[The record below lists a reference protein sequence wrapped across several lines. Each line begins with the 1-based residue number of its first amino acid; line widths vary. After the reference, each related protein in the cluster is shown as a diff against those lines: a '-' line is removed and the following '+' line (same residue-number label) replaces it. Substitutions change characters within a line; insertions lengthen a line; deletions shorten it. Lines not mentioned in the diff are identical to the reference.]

1 MQSTIKEQ
9 AQELIRI
16 NFNQLLKVPV
26 IPSGDE
32 VMEKHRL
39 DYLMVLAKTSSTANI
54 NFMLDNLQMTPEQSI
69 FLKGLKTEILK

>member
-9 AQELIRI
+9 AQELIRV
-16 NFNQLLKVPV
+16 NLNQLLKVPV

-32 VMEKHRL
+32 VILKHRL

-69 FLKGLKTEILK
+69 FLKELKNEILS

>member
-9 AQELIRI
+9 AQELIRV
-16 NFNQLLKVPV
+16 NFNQLLKVQI

-39 DYLMVLAKTSSTANI
+39 DYLMVLAKSSSYHNI
-54 NFMLDNLQMTPEQSI
+54 NFILDNIQMDPEQSI
-69 FLKGLKTEILK
+69 FLKELKVEILS

>member
-1 MQSTIKEQ
+1 MQSTIKDQ

-16 NFNQLLKVPV
+16 NLNQLLKVQV

-39 DYLMVLAKTSSTANI
+39 DFLTVLAKSSSFHNI
-54 NFMLDNLQMTPEQSI
+54 NFMLDNLKMTPEQSI
-69 FLKGLKTEILK
+69 FLKELKTEILN

>member
-1 MQSTIKEQ
+1 MQPTIKDQ
-9 AQELIRI
+9 AQELIRV
-16 NFNQLLKVPV
+16 NLNQLLKVQV

-39 DYLMVLAKTSSTANI
+39 DALMVLATSTSFHNI

-69 FLKGLKTEILK
+69 FLKELKTEILN

>member
-9 AQELIRI
+9 AQELIRV
-16 NFNQLLKVPV
+16 NLNQLLKVPV
-26 IPSGDE
+26 IPSGGE

-39 DYLMVLAKTSSTANI
+39 DYLMVLAKTSSLHNI

-69 FLKGLKTEILK
+69 FLKELKNEILN

>member
-16 NFNQLLKVPV
+16 NLNQLLKVQV

-32 VMEKHRL
+32 VMEKNRL
-39 DYLMVLAKTSSTANI
+39 DYLMVLAKSSSFHNI

-69 FLKGLKTEILK
+69 FLKELKTEILN

>member
-1 MQSTIKEQ
+1 MQTTIKEQ

-39 DYLMVLAKTSSTANI
+39 DYLTILAKTTSAHNI
-54 NFMLDNLQMTPEQSI
+54 NFILDNIQMTPEQSV
-69 FLKGLKTEILK
+69 FLKNLKTEVIS